1 MNKDLINRLLSDEA
15 VAFIADRHH
24 LSPKEVI
31 DNCLYPQNKSVAQLE
46 ENEIQIISDLITMYK
61 AV

>member
-1 MNKDLINRLLSDEA
+1 MNEDLINQLLNDEA
-15 VAFIADRHH
+15 VAFIAERHQ

-31 DNCLYPQNKSVAQLE
+31 DNCLYPQKQSVAQLE

>member
-1 MNKDLINRLLSDEA
+1 MNEDLINQLLSDEA
-15 VAFIADRHH
+15 VAFIAERHQ

-31 DNCLYPQNKSVAQLE
+31 DNCLFQKNKSVAQLE